1 MSSGNGPQGP
11 QWAAWV
17 KLDSWESTAILARA
31 GVEVIVVDAEHTML
45 DLSAIARHIAVG
57 QAHGMRA
64 LVRVPDQGP
73 SFVQRVLDAGADGI
87 VVPHVDGPEAAAEIV
102 SATRFAPEGRRGSGA
117 TSRAGAWGQGPRADY
132 LSRPVEV
139 IAQIESLSALEHVED
154 IAAVDGITGLL
165 LGAADLGLDAGRAVG
180 DADRT
185 VVTAAHR
192 HGIAAGAAGGPG
204 GAARARELGLDFFV
218 GAADTTLLAE
228 AAVNAVRRM
237 RATEDH
243 TGKASLHG

>member
-1 MSSGNGPQGP
+1 MSRVNGSEGTR
-11 QWAAWV
+11 WAAWV
-17 KLDSWESTAILARA
+17 KLDTWESTAILAHA

-45 DLSAIARHIAVG
+45 DMSAIARHIAVG

-87 VVPHVDGPEAAAEIV
+87 VVPHVDGPEAAAEVV
-102 SATRFAPEGRRGSGA
+102 SATRFAPGGRRGSGA

-139 IAQIESLSALEHVED
+139 IAQIESLAALESVED

-165 LGAADLGLDAGRAVG
+165 LGAADLRLDAGRAIG
-180 DADRT
+180 DADLT
-185 VVTAAHR
+185 IVTAARR
-192 HGIAAGAAGGPG
+192 HGIAAGAAGGPD
-204 GAARARELGLDFFV
+204 GAARARELALDFFV

-228 AAVNAVRRM
+228 AAVSALRRM

-243 TGKASLHG
+243 TGKASLHA